1 MEEIPSSNAPVFT
14 GISDSN
20 KSRARYIYIYIYI
33 YIFMYLCL
41 VDVYYSFLCDEI
53 NAEKSVPENIYLV
66 TIEVRK
72 LYTNIRNAVG

>member
-20 KSRARYIYIYIYI
+20 KSRARYIYIYI
-33 YIFMYLCL
+33 FMYLCL
-41 VDVYYSFLCDEI
+41 VYIYYSFLCDEI

>member
-1 MEEIPSSNAPVFT
+1 
-14 GISDSN
+14 
-20 KSRARYIYIYIYI
+20 
-33 YIFMYLCL
+33 MYLCL
-41 VDVYYSFLCDEI
+41 VHIYYSFLCDEI